1 MSNQTL
7 ETATY
12 DSLSDPHLAVVLLAD
27 SFRPKGL
34 EALGSLGCEVILD
47 PSLKDG
53 ALVEAIEN
61 TNPDI
66 LVVRSTKITAQ
77 MLDASENLSVV
88 IRAGAGYD
96 TIDVEAASKRGIFVA
111 NCPSKN
117 AIAVAELTW
126 ALILSCDRKVPDQ
139 VTDLRNGKWNKRE
152 YAKANGLHG
161 RTLGVV
167 GLGGI
172 GKEVIRRGAAFG
184 MNIIAWS
191 RSLTDESA
199 AELGINRCDSLL
211 NLAKMSD
218 VVTIH
223 LASTPETKNII
234 NELFL
239 DTMQDGATL
248 INTSRGDVI
257 DEQALITATQ
267 EKGLCVGLDVYK
279 GEPSSGEA
287 EFTPE
292 IVQSG
297 GAYGTHHVG
306 ASTMQAQDAIAMEA
320 VRIIET
326 YVTSGEVLNSV
337 NRAKSTPAKALI
349 SVRHLNIPGVLAH
362 IFESISHTGVNVEE
376 MENIIYEGAQ
386 AACARIQLGEM
397 PTQEQL
403 EKIRDN
409 NNVLSVTVSTIEP

>member
-7 ETATY
+7 ENATR
-12 DSLSDPHLAVVLLAD
+12 DSLSDPQLAVVLLAD
-27 SFRPKGL
+27 SFRPRGL
-34 EALGSLGCEVILD
+34 EALESLGCEVILD
-47 PSLKDG
+47 PSLKDD
-53 ALVEAIEN
+53 ALVEAIAN

-111 NCPSKN
+111 NCPNKN

-139 VTDLRNGKWNKRE
+139 VTDLRNGKWNKKE

-161 RTLGVV
+161 RTLGVI

-172 GKEVIRRGAAFG
+172 GKEVIQRGAAFG

-199 AELGINRCDSLL
+199 AELGIHRCDSLL

-234 NELFL
+234 DELFL
-239 DTMQDGATL
+239 DTMQDGAIL
-248 INTSRGDVI
+248 INTSRGDII
-257 DEQALITATQ
+257 DEQALIAATQ

-292 IVQSG
+292 IVQSPV
-297 GAYGTHHVG
+297 AYGTHHVG

-326 YVTSGEVLNSV
+326 YVTSGEVLNGV

-362 IFESISHTGVNVEE
+362 IFESISHSGVNVEE

-386 AACARIQLGEM
+386 AACARIQLDEM
-397 PTQEQL
+397 PTREQI

>member
-7 ETATY
+7 ENATY
-12 DSLSDPHLAVVLLAD
+12 DTLSDSHLAVVLLAD
-27 SFRPKGL
+27 SFRPKGM

-47 PSLKDG
+47 SSLKDG
-53 ALVEAIEN
+53 ALVEAIAN

-66 LVVRSTKITAQ
+66 LVVRSTKITAE

-111 NCPSKN
+111 NCPNKN

-139 VTDLRNGKWNKRE
+139 VTDLRHGRWNKKE

-191 RSLTDESA
+191 RSLTDQGA

-234 NELFL
+234 DELFL

-248 INTSRGDVI
+248 INTSRGEVI

-292 IVQSG
+292 IVQNG
-297 GAYGTHHVG
+297 CAYGTHHVG

-337 NRAKSTPAKALI
+337 NRAKSTPAKAQI
-349 SVRHLNIPGVLAH
+349 FVRHLNIPGVLAH
-362 IFESISHTGVNVEE
+362 IFESISHSGVNVEE

-386 AACARIQLGEM
+386 AACARVQLGEM
-397 PTQEQL
+397 PSQEQI

-409 NNVLSVTVSTIEP
+409 NNVLSVTVSTIKP

>member
-1 MSNQTL
+1 MSNQTM
-7 ETATY
+7 ESATFG
-12 DSLSDPHLAVVLLAD
+12 SLSDTPLAVVLLAD

-34 EALGSLGCEVILD
+34 EALGSLGCEIVLD

-53 ALVEAIEN
+53 ALVEAIAA

-66 LVVRSTKITAQ
+66 LVVRSTKVTAQ

-96 TIDVEAASKRGIFVA
+96 TIDVAAASKRGISVA
-111 NCPSKN
+111 NCPNKN
-117 AIAVAELTW
+117 AIAVAELAW

-139 VTDLRNGKWNKRE
+139 VADLRNGRWNKKE

-184 MNIIAWS
+184 MNIVAWS
-191 RSLTDESA
+191 KSLTDETA
-199 AELGINRCDSLL
+199 AALGVKRCDSLM

-218 VVTIH
+218 IVTIH

-234 NELFL
+234 DKSFL
-239 DTMQDGATL
+239 HALQDGTTI
-248 INTSRGDVI
+248 INTSRGDII
-257 DEQALITATQ
+257 DEQALHVATQ
-267 EKGLCVGLDVYK
+267 EKSLCVGLDVYQ

-287 EFTPE
+287 DFTPE
-292 IVQSG
+292 IVQNKCV
-297 GAYGTHHVG
+297 YGTHHVG
-306 ASTMQAQDAIAMEA
+306 ASTQQAQDAIAMEA
-320 VRIIET
+320 VRIIES
-326 YVTSGEVLNSV
+326 YVKSGEVLNSI
-337 NRAKSTPAKALI
+337 NRANSTPAKALI

-362 IFESISHTGVNVEE
+362 IFESISSAGVNVEE
-376 MENIIYEGAQ
+376 MENIIYEGAE

-397 PTQEQL
+397 PTQEQI

-409 NNVLSVTVSTIEP
+409 DNVLSVTVSTIES